1 MTTNKNLVKQVLMS
15 ILTAGIFGFGFTACS
30 DDLNESGYEGFNAG
44 VNSFEYQNLEQYSY
58 TVPVQVDCEGAW
70 KIDLKFNDPY
80 NHFCY
85 ALPSEGVGPQTIKL
99 CMLDNWT
106 DERNE
111 GEMTITDEENP
122 TNSKTFRLSQ
132 KCNLDNQVSTR
143 GDDESEA
150 SDSEERVGDI
160 AYAVGYGYNLIS
172 EPGVKSVSRCPIIAL
187 EKLKEAGNGFGRQ
200 LNGVSSNSY
209 SETYAESTLDEI
221 ISKMSVESKVTGSKC
236 GFSAEVGASFTSS
249 QKRSKSHY
257 FVMGTHDITVR
268 NVVLVGPSTAQLKD
282 FMTENAKADFE
293 GTNGLYPS
301 TQEGFKKLIENYGTH
316 LVLQAEL
323 GGRLRYATTVDKS
336 LASNT
341 TEAKAYA
348 NASYKNTIVSGE
360 VKASAEQQKKYE
372 KNESKVITN
381 VTTLGGDFAIASQ
394 IDGQGN
400 DNDSKVND
408 WKKSLSEFKNLM
420 MVGTNNK
427 LIPIYDLIEDPE
439 RAADLKEYIETGLVA
454 DAEEVFYTTDLTHI
468 AIPSLEKFTDTRER
482 ITSGLF
488 KGGWRT
494 CTPTQVY
501 DVIENGEI
509 VARICHEFIP
519 KISIEDR
526 VTTIYPVRNN
536 KADYSN
542 GYFLGTDKHTA
553 CKIHWDSD
561 GNVRFSDYAKNKG
574 RLNEMFIRNG
584 ELSTREVNQRNIAN
598 ADITE
603 AEVQEK
609 KVKTENWS
617 SGLVKIGTKIW
628 SRRNYKCD
636 TNSEWVKDN
645 FYITPLAIKNGDVKT
660 PKGWKLAS
668 SDDFEMMQ
676 TLLSAKGE
684 NDYTK
689 YLYGW
694 DSKTGFYAE
703 HGDYYLLFPTIA
715 KEFLYGLTGS
725 AEIRVDYDKDP
736 NLWFVTSDMEFVRM
750 LENDVIELGTDPI
763 KHSGE
768 KKSNPVNVATRTR
781 LVMD

>member
-44 VNSFEYQNLEQYSY
+44 VNSVEYQNLEQYSY

-143 GDDESEA
+143 SDDESEA

-282 FMTENAKADFE
+282 YMTENAKADFE

-427 LIPIYDLIEDPE
+427 L
-439 RAADLKEYIETGLVA
+439 V
-454 DAEEVFYTTDLTHI
+454 
-468 AIPSLEKFTDTRER
+468 
-482 ITSGLF
+482 
-488 KGGWRT
+488 
-494 CTPTQVY
+494 
-501 DVIENGEI
+501 
-509 VARICHEFIP
+509 
-519 KISIEDR
+519 
-526 VTTIYPVRNN
+526 TIYEP
-536 KADYSN
+536 
-542 GYFLGTDKHTA
+542 
-553 CKIHWDSD
+553 
-561 GNVRFSDYAKNKG
+561 
-574 RLNEMFIRNG
+574 
-584 ELSTREVNQRNIAN
+584 IAN
-598 ADITE
+598 P
-603 AEVQEK
+603 QH
-609 KVKTENWS
+609 
-617 SGLVKIGTKIW
+617 
-628 SRRNYKCD
+628 
-636 TNSEWVKDN
+636 
-645 FYITPLAIKNGDVKT
+645 TPDLE
-660 PKGWKLAS
+660 S
-668 SDDFEMMQ
+668 
-676 TLLSAKGE
+676 
-684 NDYTK
+684 YT
-689 YLYGW
+689 
-694 DSKTGFYAE
+694 
-703 HGDYYLLFPTIA
+703 
-715 KEFLYGLTGS
+715 
-725 AEIRVDYDKDP
+725 
-736 NLWFVTSDMEFVRM
+736 
-750 LENDVIELGTDPI
+750 
-763 KHSGE
+763 
-768 KKSNPVNVATRTR
+768 
-781 LVMD
+781 

>member
-1 MTTNKNLVKQVLMS
+1 MTTKKNLVKSMLMS
-15 ILTAGIFGFGFTACS
+15 IATAGIFSFGFSSCN
-30 DDLNESGYEGFNAG
+30 DDINEFDNHGFNAEI
-44 VNSFEYQNLEQYSY
+44 NSFELQNLEQYSY
-58 TVPVQVDCEGAW
+58 TVPVQIDCEGAW
-70 KIDLKFNDPY
+70 KIDLKFSDEN

-106 DERNE
+106 DERND
-111 GEMTITDEENP
+111 GVMNIIDVQNP
-122 TNSKTFRLSQ
+122 TNSKSFNLSQ
-132 KCNLDNQVSTR
+132 KCNLDRRALTR
-143 GDDESEA
+143 GDDES
-150 SDSEERVGDI
+150 SDSEDRVGDI

-200 LNGVSSNSY
+200 LNGVSSSSY
-209 SETYAESTLDEI
+209 SETYAENTIDEI
-221 ISKMSVESKVTGSKC
+221 ITKMSIESKVSGSKC
-236 GFSAEVGASFTSS
+236 GFSAEVGGSFTSS
-249 QKRSKSHY
+249 QKKSKNHF
-257 FVMGTHDITVR
+257 FVMGTHDISVR

-282 FMTENAKADFE
+282 FMTDNAKADIE
-293 GTNGLYPS
+293 GTNKLYPS

-316 LVLQAEL
+316 LILQAEL
-323 GGRLRYATTVDKS
+323 GGRLRYATTVDKT
-336 LASNT
+336 LASST

-348 NASYKNTIVSGE
+348 NASYKNKIVSGE

-400 DNDSKVND
+400 DNDTKIND

-427 LIPIYDLIEDPE
+427 LVPIYELIEDPD

-454 DAEEVFYTTDLTHI
+454 DAEEIYYTTDLTHI
-468 AIPSLEKFTDTRER
+468 AIPSLEKLTDTREK

-494 CTPTQVY
+494 TYPTQVY

-509 VARICHEFIP
+509 VAMICHEFIP
-519 KISIEDR
+519 KITIEDR

-536 KADYSN
+536 KADFSN
-542 GYFLGTDKHTA
+542 GYFLGTDKKQA
-553 CKIHWDSD
+553 CKIHWDSE
-561 GNVRFSDYAKNKG
+561 GNVKFSDYAKNKG

-584 ELSTREVNQRNIAN
+584 EISTREANQRNIAK

-609 KVKTENWS
+609 KVMMRTLS

-628 SRRNYKCD
+628 SREDFSFETTSPYI
-636 TNSEWVKDN
+636 KDN
-645 FYITPLAIKNGDVKT
+645 FYITARAIEEGAIKT
-660 PKGWKLAS
+660 PKGFKLAS

-684 NDYTK
+684 QDYTK

-694 DSKTGFYAE
+694 DSKTGFKAE
-703 HGDYYLLFPTIA
+703 AGGDYNLLLSMTWDR
-715 KEFLYGLTGS
+715 KTVNWL
-725 AEIRVDYDKDP
+725 RVDKDP
-736 NLWFVTSDMEFVRM
+736 NLWYLTSDKKFVRM
-750 LENDVIELGTDPI
+750 LENDVIELGTDPF
-763 KHSGE
+763 KYAGE
-768 KKSNPVNVATRTR
+768 KGLRSENIGTRTR
-781 LVMD
+781 LVME

>member
-1 MTTNKNLVKQVLMS
+1 MTTKKNLVKSMLMS
-15 ILTAGIFGFGFTACS
+15 IATAGIFSFGFSSCN
-30 DDLNESGYEGFNAG
+30 DDINEFDNHGFNAEI
-44 VNSFEYQNLEQYSY
+44 NSFELQNLEQYSY
-58 TVPVQVDCEGAW
+58 TVPVQIDCQGAW
-70 KIDLKFNDPY
+70 KIDLKFSDEN

-106 DERNE
+106 DERND
-111 GEMTITDEENP
+111 GVMNIIDVQNP
-122 TNSKTFRLSQ
+122 TNSKSFNLSQ
-132 KCNLDNQVSTR
+132 KCNLDRRALTR
-143 GDDESEA
+143 GDDES
-150 SDSEERVGDI
+150 SDSEDRVGDI

-200 LNGVSSNSY
+200 LNGVSSSSY
-209 SETYAESTLDEI
+209 SETYAENTIDEI
-221 ISKMSVESKVTGSKC
+221 ITKMSIESKVSGSKC
-236 GFSAEVGASFTSS
+236 GFSAEVGGSFTSS
-249 QKRSKSHY
+249 QKKSKNHF
-257 FVMGTHDITVR
+257 FVMGTHDISVR

-282 FMTENAKADFE
+282 FMTDNAKADIE
-293 GTNGLYPS
+293 GSNGLYPS

-316 LVLQAEL
+316 LILQAEL
-323 GGRLRYATTVDKS
+323 GGRLRYATTVDKT
-336 LASNT
+336 LASST

-348 NASYKNTIVSGE
+348 NASYKNKIVSGE

-400 DNDSKVND
+400 DNDTKIND

-420 MVGTNNK
+420 MVGINNE
-427 LIPIYDLIEDPE
+427 LVPIYELIEDPD

-454 DAEEVFYTTDLTHI
+454 DAEEIYYTTDLTHI
-468 AIPSLEKFTDTRER
+468 VIPSLEKLTDTREK

-494 CTPTQVY
+494 TYPTQVY

-509 VARICHEFIP
+509 VAMICHEFIP
-519 KISIEDR
+519 KITIEDR

-536 KADYSN
+536 KADFSN
-542 GYFLGTDKHTA
+542 GYFLGTDKKQA
-553 CKIHWDSD
+553 CKIHWDSE
-561 GNVRFSDYAKNKG
+561 GNVKFSNYAKNKG

-584 ELSTREVNQRNIAN
+584 ELSTREANQRNIAK

-603 AEVQEK
+603 AEVKEK
-609 KVKTENWS
+609 KVMMRTLP

-628 SRRNYKCD
+628 SRDDFSFETTSPYI
-636 TNSEWVKDN
+636 KDD
-645 FYITPLAIKNGDVKT
+645 FYITPKAIEKGDVKT

-684 NDYTK
+684 QDYTK

-694 DSKTGFYAE
+694 DSKTGFKAE
-703 HGDYYLLFPTIA
+703 AGGDWNFLFSLGIYYSSKPDPKWQRIDSS
-715 KEFLYGLTGS
+715 Y
-725 AEIRVDYDKDP
+725 DP
-736 NLWFVTSDMEFVRM
+736 NLWYLTSDKKFVRM

-763 KHSGE
+763 KYAGE
-768 KKSNPVNVATRTR
+768 NKANPDYVGTRTR
-781 LVMD
+781 IVME

>member
-1 MTTNKNLVKQVLMS
+1 MTTKKNLVKSMLMS
-15 ILTAGIFGFGFTACS
+15 IVTAGVFSFGFSSCN
-30 DDLNESGYEGFNAG
+30 DDINEFDNHGFNAG
-44 VNSFEYQNLEQYSY
+44 FNSFELQNLEQYSY
-58 TVPVQVDCEGAW
+58 TVPVQIDCEGAW
-70 KIDLKFNDPY
+70 KIDLKFSNEN

-106 DERNE
+106 DERND
-111 GEMTITDEENP
+111 GEMTIIDEQNP
-122 TNSKTFRLSQ
+122 TNSKSYRLSQ
-132 KCNLDNQVSTR
+132 KCNLDRRALTR
-143 GDDESEA
+143 GDDDES
-150 SDSEERVGDI
+150 SDSDDEERVGDI

-200 LNGVSSNSY
+200 LNGVSSSSY
-209 SETYAESTLDEI
+209 SETYAENTIDEI
-221 ISKMSVESKVTGSKC
+221 ITKMSIESKVSGSKC
-236 GFSAEVGASFTSS
+236 GFSAEVGGSFTSS
-249 QKRSKSHY
+249 QKKSKNHF
-257 FVMGTHDITVR
+257 FVMGTHDISVR

-282 FMTENAKADFE
+282 FMTDNAKADIE
-293 GTNGLYPS
+293 GTNRLYPS
-301 TQEGFKKLIENYGTH
+301 TQEGFKKLIDNYGTH
-316 LVLQAEL
+316 LILQAEL
-323 GGRLRYATTVDKS
+323 GGRLRYATTVDKT

-348 NASYKNTIVSGE
+348 NASYKNKIVSGE

-400 DNDSKVND
+400 DNDTKIND

-420 MVGTNNK
+420 MVGINNE
-427 LIPIYDLIEDPE
+427 LVPIYELIEDPD

-454 DAEEVFYTTDLTHI
+454 DAEEIYYTTDLTHI
-468 AIPSLEKFTDTRER
+468 VIPSLEKLTDTREK

-488 KGGWRT
+488 KGGWRWHN
-494 CTPTQVY
+494 PTQVY

-509 VARICHEFIP
+509 VAQICHEFIP
-519 KISIEDR
+519 KITIEDR

-542 GYFLGTDKHTA
+542 GYFLGTDKKQP
-553 CKIHWDSD
+553 CKIHWDSE
-561 GNVRFSDYAKNKG
+561 GNVKFSNYAKNKG

-584 ELSTREVNQRNIAN
+584 ELSTREANQRSIAN
-598 ADITE
+598 ADIIETE
-603 AEVQEK
+603 VKEK
-609 KVKTENWS
+609 TVMMRTWP

-628 SRRNYKCD
+628 SREDFSFETTSPYI
-636 TNSEWVKDN
+636 KDN
-645 FYITPLAIKNGDVKT
+645 FYITARAIEEGAIKT

-684 NDYTK
+684 QDYTK

-694 DSKTGFYAE
+694 DSKTGFKAE
-703 HGDYYLLFPTIA
+703 AGGDYNLLLSMTWDR
-715 KEFLYGLTGS
+715 KTVNWL
-725 AEIRVDYDKDP
+725 RVDKDP
-736 NLWFVTSDMEFVRM
+736 NLWYLTSDKKFVRM
-750 LENDVIELGTDPI
+750 LENDVIELGTDPF
-763 KHSGE
+763 KYAGE
-768 KKSNPVNVATRTR
+768 KNLRSENIGTRTR
-781 LVMD
+781 IVME

>member
-30 DDLNESGYEGFNAG
+30 DDLNESGYDGFNAG

-282 FMTENAKADFE
+282 YMTENAKADFE

-427 LIPIYDLIEDPE
+427 MVPIYDLIEDPE

-494 CTPTQVY
+494 CTPT
-501 DVIENGEI
+501 
-509 VARICHEFIP
+509 
-519 KISIEDR
+519 
-526 VTTIYPVRNN
+526 RNN

-781 LVMD
+781 LVID

>member
-1 MTTNKNLVKQVLMS
+1 MLMS
-15 ILTAGIFGFGFTACS
+15 IATAGIFSFGFSSCS
-30 DDLNESGYEGFNAG
+30 DDINEFDNHGFNAEI
-44 VNSFEYQNLEQYSY
+44 NSYELQNLEQYSY
-58 TVPVQVDCEGAW
+58 TVPVKINCQGAW
-70 KIDLKFNDPY
+70 KIDLKFSDEN

-106 DERNE
+106 DERND
-111 GEMTITDEENP
+111 GVLNIIDEENP
-122 TNSKTFRLSQ
+122 TNSKSFSLSQ
-132 KCNLDNQVSTR
+132 KCNLDRRALTR
-143 GDDESEA
+143 GDDES
-150 SDSEERVGDI
+150 SDSEDRVGDI

-200 LNGVSSNSY
+200 LNGVSSSSY
-209 SETYAESTLDEI
+209 SETYAENTIDEI
-221 ISKMSVESKVTGSKC
+221 ITKMSIESKVSGSKC
-236 GFSAEVGASFTSS
+236 GFSAEVGGSFTSS
-249 QKRSKSHY
+249 QKKSKNHF
-257 FVMGTHDITVR
+257 FVMGTHDISVR

-282 FMTENAKADFE
+282 FMTDNAKADIE
-293 GTNGLYPS
+293 GSNGLYPS

-316 LVLQAEL
+316 LILQAEL
-323 GGRLRYATTVDKS
+323 GGRLRYATTVDKT
-336 LASNT
+336 LASST

-372 KNESKVITN
+372 KNQSKVITN

-400 DNDSKVND
+400 DNDTKIND

-420 MVGTNNK
+420 MVGINNE
-427 LIPIYDLIEDPE
+427 LVPIYELIEDPD
-439 RAADLKEYIETGLVA
+439 RAADLKEYIETGLVS
-454 DAEEVFYTTDLTHI
+454 DAEEIYYTTDLTHI
-468 AIPSLEKFTDTRER
+468 AIPSLEKLTDTREK

-494 CTPTQVY
+494 TYPTQVY

-509 VARICHEFIP
+509 VAMICHEFIP
-519 KISIEDR
+519 KITIEDR

-536 KADYSN
+536 KADFSN
-542 GYFLGTDKHTA
+542 GYFLGTDKKQA
-553 CKIHWDSD
+553 CKIHWDSE
-561 GNVRFSDYAKNKG
+561 GNVKFSDYAKNKG

-584 ELSTREVNQRNIAN
+584 ELSTREANQRNIAK

-603 AEVQEK
+603 AEVKEK
-609 KVKTENWS
+609 TVMMRIWS

-628 SRRNYKCD
+628 SRDDFSFETTSPYI
-636 TNSEWVKDN
+636 KDN
-645 FYITPLAIKNGDVKT
+645 FYITPKAIEKGDVKT
-660 PKGWKLAS
+660 PKGFKLAS
-668 SDDFEMMQ
+668 NDDFEMLQ

-684 NDYTK
+684 QDYTK

-694 DSKTGFYAE
+694 DSKTGFKAE
-703 HGDYYLLFPTIA
+703 HDNYYLLYPSMTRQFL
-715 KEFLYGLTGS
+715 KEMMGS
-725 AEIRVDYDKDP
+725 EEIRVDSDKDP
-736 NLWFVTSDMEFVRM
+736 NLWLITADKKFVRM
-750 LENDVIELGTDPI
+750 LENDVIELGTDPL
-763 KHSGE
+763 KYAGE
-768 KKSNPVNVATRTR
+768 KKANPINVATQAR